1 MLLGLFAGFVAVCLL
16 LIVLH
21 LMQFIGLRIRNE
33 AAAERDP
40 QLGRK
45 FVLHQFQHFAIL
57 LVLAGFTISAIDVTD
72 AVLLPFGNKNV
83 GPGGF
88 GGGGRGGILFDED
101 DDDVRFTTPQTVRM
115 GQPGGFAPAPATPK
129 PVKNWWNSAQRFAVA
144 LILSGI
150 LQGSLVFT
158 VLLVGTNNRS
168 FPAVGRAFVVTRLV
182 IAGIILM
189 GCTTI
194 VIISIL
200 QKGATDYKG
209 LSMIIGIGSVWG
221 PTALGHLIWMRMAMA
236 PQKKRISIST
246 GRERD
251 GPDQDDGEPEAT
263 WRRRDRDASESE
275 EPPPRPARRIPK
287 AKPPGEEPPP
297 RRNEILGDTE

>member
-1 MLLGLFAGFVAVCLL
+1 MLVGLFAGFVAICLML
-16 LIVLH
+16 LVLH
-21 LMQFIGLRIRNE
+21 LLQFIGLRIRNE

-45 FVLHQFQHFAIL
+45 FVLHLFQHFAIL
-57 LVLAGFTISAIDVTD
+57 LALAGFTISAIDVTD
-72 AVLLPFGNKNV
+72 SVLIPFGNKNA

-88 GGGGRGGILFDED
+88 GGGGRGGIFFDED
-101 DDDVRFTTPQTVRM
+101 DEEFQVTTQATVRWD
-115 GQPGGFAPAPATPK
+115 QQGGFAPPPAKAK
-129 PVKNWWNSAQRFAVA
+129 PAKNWWNSAQRFAVA

-150 LQGSLVFT
+150 LQGSMVFT

-168 FPAVGRAFVVTRLV
+168 FPGVGRAFGVTRLV
-182 IAGIILM
+182 IAGIILL

-209 LSMIIGIGSVWG
+209 LSMIIGIGLIWG
-221 PTALGHLIWMRMAMA
+221 PTALAHLIWMRMAMT
-236 PQKKRISIST
+236 PEKKRISISA

-251 GPDQDDGEPEAT
+251 GPGEVDDEEPEPK
-263 WRRRDRDASESE
+263 WRRKEREDE
-275 EPPPRPARRIPK
+275 EPAPRQARRITK
-287 AKPPGEEPPP
+287 SKPPADEPRS
-297 RRNEILGDTE
+297 RRNDITGEVE